1 MVSQNG
7 IICSRGLPKS
17 CVMMTLLRST
27 VRIRS
32 RITRYWLSGV
42 SSELRNFAHS
52 SSQAFFP
59 DATSSLSEVNA
70 LPPPGPFCRDTSAIS
85 ASSTSAA
92 SPTSA

>member
-7 IICSRGLPKS
+7 IICSRGLPES
-17 CVMMTLLRST
+17 CVMMTLSRST

-42 SSELRNFAHS
+42 SSESRNLAHS
-52 SSQAFFP
+52 PSQAFFP
-59 DATSSLSEVNA
+59 AATSSLSEVNA
-70 LPPPGPFCRDTSAIS
+70 LPPPGPFWRDTSAIS

-92 SPTSA
+92 SPTTA